1 MMRTL
6 RQIHLYLGVF
16 FAPVIV
22 FFAFT
27 GALQT
32 FSLHEAK
39 GCAAPPPAWIVVA
52 ANLHKDTVLRGPKP
66 RPAGP
71 CTPDDHGGEA
81 QDGKAPSGPSPLPLK
96 LFVTALSIGLIG
108 TALIGIYIALRA
120 RSTRRGALIAVL
132 AGMITPVLLMLV

>member
-16 FAPVIV
+16 FAPVII

-32 FSLHEAK
+32 FDLHKAK

-52 ANLHKDTVLRGPKP
+52 ANLHKDQVFKAPKP
-66 RPAGP
+66 AAAKA
-71 CTPDDHGGEA
+71 CKPDSSAHEKG
-81 QDGKAPSGPSPLPLK
+81 PSGPSPLPLK
-96 LFVTALSIGLIG
+96 LFVTALAAGLIG
-108 TALIGIYIALRA
+108 TALIGVYIALKA
-120 RSTRRGALIAVL
+120 RHTRRGALIAVV
-132 AGMITPVLLMLV
+132 AGVAAPLLLLLI